1 MPQLTQ
7 LTPAA
12 PGGLPL
18 LGHIPSLVRHRLA
31 FMEEMR
37 DHGGVVRVRLGRTP
51 AYVISDA
58 RIAREVV
65 SDGGTTFAR
74 GRFFRKLRPLLGD
87 GLGTSDGPFHMRQRR
102 MVQPAFHHSRPGY
115 DIETMRAVIE
125 ARTSWWQPGMTLD
138 IAKEMDRLGVALI
151 TKTLFSSDTAAGE
164 VQDVQES
171 IADFM
176 VGVGIRTVVPSDL
189 LERLPIP
196 ANRRFNA
203 ARDRLERAITK
214 VIADYRADQRDHHDI
229 LSMLLAARDAEGL
242 PMTDQQLRDE
252 VLSLVVAGGDTTG
265 HVLGWIF
272 HELGQHPEV
281 ERRLHDELDQVLA
294 GRTVTADDLPKLG
307 YAEQVVNE
315 TLRRRSPGWL
325 VMRRTTRAL
334 ELGGVPIPAD
344 AELLVSPSALLRDPA
359 VYPDPMRFDPDRWA
373 PDRVGSMPRDL
384 FLPFGAGTR
393 KCAGEPLARIS
404 MALVLATLPTR
415 FRLRPVPGHQVRE
428 LALGTMSA
436 DKIPMTL
443 EPRDT

>member
-1 MPQLTQ
+1 MPQ

-18 LGHIPSLVRHRLA
+18 LGHIPALVGRRLA
-31 FMEEMR
+31 FLEEMR
-37 DHGGVVRVRLGRTP
+37 HHGKVVRIRLGRTP
-51 AYVISDA
+51 AFVITDA

-102 MVQPAFHHSRPGY
+102 MVQPAFHHTRPGY
-115 DIETMRAVIE
+115 DVDTLRGVIE
-125 ARTSWWQPGMTLD
+125 AWTGSWRAGMTLD
-138 IAKEMDRLGVALI
+138 IAREMDRLGVALI
-151 TKTLFSSDTAAGE
+151 TKSLFSSDTAAGE
-164 VQDVQES
+164 VEDVQES

-176 VGVGIRTVVPSDL
+176 VGVGMRAVVPSDL
-189 LERLPIP
+189 LERLPIR

-214 VIADYRADQRDHHDI
+214 VIADYHADERDHHDI
-229 LSMLLAARDAEGL
+229 LSMLIAARDTEGL
-242 PMTDQQLRDE
+242 PMSDQELRDE

-265 HVLGWIF
+265 HVLGWVF

-281 ERRLHDELDQVLA
+281 ERRLLEELDQVLA

-315 TLRRRSPGWL
+315 TLRLRSPGWL

-334 ELGGVPIPAD
+334 ELGGVPIPAG
-344 AELLVSPSALLRDPA
+344 AELLVSLSALLRDPA
-359 VYPDPMRFDPDRWA
+359 VYADPMRFDPGRWA
-373 PDRVGSMPRDL
+373 PDRAKELPRDL

-404 MALVLATLPTR
+404 MALVLATLPAR
-415 FRLRPVPGHQVRE
+415 FRLRPVPGHRVRE
-428 LALGTMSA
+428 MALGTMSA

-443 EPRDT
+443 ESR

>member
-7 LTPAA
+7 LPPTA
-12 PGGLPL
+12 PGAFPL
-18 LGHIPSLVRHRLA
+18 LGHIPALVRRRLS
-31 FMEEMR
+31 FLEEMR
-37 DHGGVVRVRLGRTP
+37 EHGPVVRIRLGRTP

-102 MVQPAFHHSRPGY
+102 MVQPAFHHARPGY
-115 DIETMRAVIE
+115 DVATLHEVIE
-125 ARTSWWQPGMTLD
+125 SWIDPWQPGMTLD
-138 IAKEMDRLGVALI
+138 IAREMDRLGVALI
-151 TKTLFSSDTAAGE
+151 TKSLFSADTAAAE

-176 VGVGIRTVVPSDL
+176 VGVGLRTVVPIDL
-189 LERLPIP
+189 LEKLPLP
-196 ANRRFNA
+196 VNRRFDA

-214 VIADYRADQRDHHDI
+214 VIADYRADEREHHDI
-229 LSMLLAARDAEGL
+229 LAMLLAARDTEGL
-242 PMTDQQLRDE
+242 PMSDQELRDE

-265 HVLGWIF
+265 HVLGWVF
-272 HELGQHPEV
+272 HELARHPEA
-281 ERRLHDELDQVLA
+281 ERRLHEELDQVLA
-294 GRTVTADDLPKLG
+294 GRTVTADDLPKLT

-315 TLRRRSPGWL
+315 TLRLRSPGWL
-325 VMRRTTRAL
+325 VMRRTTK
-334 ELGGVPIPAD
+334 EVTLGGVPIPAGT
-344 AELLVSPSALLRDPA
+344 ELLVSLSALLRDPA
-359 VYPDPMRFDPDRWA
+359 AYPDPMRFDPDRWLPERA
-373 PDRVGSMPRDL
+373 GELRRDL

-404 MALVLATLPTR
+404 MALVLAILPAR

-428 LALGTMSA
+428 MALGTMSA
-436 DKIPMTL
+436 DAIPMTL
-443 EPRDT
+443 ESRAP